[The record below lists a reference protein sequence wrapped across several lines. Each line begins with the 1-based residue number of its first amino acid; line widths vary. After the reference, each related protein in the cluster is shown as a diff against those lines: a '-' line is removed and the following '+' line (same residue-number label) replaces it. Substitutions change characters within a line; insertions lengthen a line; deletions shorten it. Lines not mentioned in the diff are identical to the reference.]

1 MRLFL
6 FIYTYFFLCFLNPIK
21 AQNTW
26 VSFGDTLITEDAKD
40 LCIDEYGNI
49 YLLGQTDDPN
59 LNEGDFKIIKLN
71 KNANEIWSKSF
82 GHSFHDMPSG
92 IHYRYGHLFISSTS
106 TSGTKNFPSLHVID
120 TTGIL
125 KWQKDY
131 EAPGDTLI
139 NLNHSVISNSGNIV
153 DRKSVV

>member
-1 MRLFL
+1 
-6 FIYTYFFLCFLNPIK
+6 
-21 AQNTW
+21 
-26 VSFGDTLITEDAKD
+26 
-40 LCIDEYGNI
+40 
-49 YLLGQTDDPN
+49 
-59 LNEGDFKIIKLN
+59 
-71 KNANEIWSKSF
+71 
-82 GHSFHDMPSG
+82 FHDMPSG

-153 DRKSVV
+153 ITGTCFIPSQTHSNVYVAKINSNGKLLWQYFGNDSTAAVGNASAILQNNDIAITCDIERNLH